1 MDKNKSRRKF
11 PKGVF
16 SYIVIGI
23 LGVGIIISIIVL
35 EYKKDEPDISVLWQN
50 ILLSV
55 LCSVVA
61 SIFFILIQKVFTRD
75 DNKELGKQLDI
86 IETSLRRQ
94 NELYDSGI
102 LSIHPKSHF
111 DKEDDFWRNIID
123 NTDNRLDL
131 IGHSLSN
138 WFKNE
143 YRDIFCEKIIKMVE
157 QEKEVR
163 IILSAN
169 KFEPELVRQAFFKK
183 ISKNSLNKVEKT
195 ILYFYELAERI
206 DENKKQF
213 LKVYVTDLKE
223 VTYLYIRTDY
233 QCIISPYILS
243 PTNNQNSF
251 LLELQS
257 GTEYAKTF
265 EDDFNDMIER
275 LEFINLSLQKLEI
288 IKNMEIVQYIKCDN
302 RYAGSDWNIEKTIK
316 LVFQDDNRKYEVGY
330 FEHYFNDIF
339 IKSVIEL
346 PISYGCPSKCKFCAS
361 AAIDDFSQMNADQMQ
376 KLFEYIYFNKFLYEK
391 DYVLLTLTGTG
402 DLFFNAENVRE
413 FLLRL
418 STYKNLYVTLSSCLW
433 NLQLLKMFDQLSDKL
448 RIRNIQLTYISSKEN
463 IIRNIIPIYQERK
476 INFDEIVNYI
486 KSSNKKYYRINYILI
501 KGLNDTIEDFNILKN
516 ILIEIKDKII
526 VRISRLNETKSTK
539 RNNLHPT
546 SIEIMEQFKEIL
558 SEAGIKSYIFYSEK
572 NDNMN
577 CGQLI
582 TEKE

>member
-1 MDKNKSRRKF
+1 M
-11 PKGVF
+11 
-16 SYIVIGI
+16 
-23 LGVGIIISIIVL
+23 
-35 EYKKDEPDISVLWQN
+35 
-50 ILLSV
+50 
-55 LCSVVA
+55 VA

-102 LSIHPKSHF
+102 LSIHPKAHF

-143 YRDIFCEKIIKMVE
+143 YRDIFCEKIIKMLE

-169 KFEPELVRQAFFKK
+169 KFEPELVRQAFLKK

-257 GTEYAKTF
+257 GTKYAKTF

-275 LEFINLSLQKLEI
+275 LESINLSLQKLEI

-302 RYAGSDWNIEKTIK
+302 RYAGSDWNREKTIK

-330 FEHYFNDIF
+330 FEHYFNDRF

-376 KLFEYIYFNKFLYEK
+376 KLFEYIYFNKFLYKK

-433 NLQLLKMFDQLSDKL
+433 NLQLIKMFDQLSDKL

-476 INFDEIVNYI
+476 IDFDEIVNYI

-501 KGLNDTIEDFNILKN
+501 EGLNDTIEDFNILKN

-526 VRISRLNETKSTK
+526 VRISRLNENKSTK

-546 SIEIMEQFKEIL
+546 SIEIMKQFKELL

>member
-1 MDKNKSRRKF
+1 MDRNKNRRKF

-16 SYIVIGI
+16 SYIVMGI
-23 LGVGIIISIIVL
+23 LGVGIIISIIIL

-50 ILLSV
+50 ILLSI

-102 LSIHPKSHF
+102 LSIHPKAHF

-143 YRDIFCEKIIKMVE
+143 YRDIFCEKIIKMLE

-169 KFEPELVRQAFFKK
+169 KFEPELVRQAFLKK
-183 ISKNSLNKVEKT
+183 TSKNSLNKVEKT

-330 FEHYFNDIF
+330 FEHYFNDRF

-501 KGLNDTIEDFNILKN
+501 EGLNDTIEDFNILKN

>member
-1 MDKNKSRRKF
+1 M
-11 PKGVF
+11 
-16 SYIVIGI
+16 
-23 LGVGIIISIIVL
+23 
-35 EYKKDEPDISVLWQN
+35 
-50 ILLSV
+50 
-55 LCSVVA
+55 
-61 SIFFILIQKVFTRD
+61 
-75 DNKELGKQLDI
+75 
-86 IETSLRRQ
+86 
-94 NELYDSGI
+94 
-102 LSIHPKSHF
+102 
-111 DKEDDFWRNIID
+111 
-123 NTDNRLDL
+123 
-131 IGHSLSN
+131 
-138 WFKNE
+138 
-143 YRDIFCEKIIKMVE
+143 
-157 QEKEVR
+157 
-163 IILSAN
+163 
-169 KFEPELVRQAFFKK
+169 
-183 ISKNSLNKVEKT
+183 
-195 ILYFYELAERI
+195 
-206 DENKKQF
+206 
-213 LKVYVTDLKE
+213 YVTDLKE

-257 GTEYAKTF
+257 GTKYAKTF

-275 LEFINLSLQKLEI
+275 LESINLSLQKLEI

-302 RYAGSDWNIEKTIK
+302 RYAGSDWNREKTIK

-330 FEHYFNDIF
+330 FEHYFNDRF

-376 KLFEYIYFNKFLYEK
+376 KLFEYIYFNKFLYKK

-433 NLQLLKMFDQLSDKL
+433 NLQLIKMFDQLSDKL

-476 INFDEIVNYI
+476 IDFDEIVNYI

-501 KGLNDTIEDFNILKN
+501 EGLNDTIEDFNILKN

-526 VRISRLNETKSTK
+526 VRISRLNENKSTK

-546 SIEIMEQFKEIL
+546 SIEIMKQFKELL

>member
-23 LGVGIIISIIVL
+23 LGIGIIISIIVL

-50 ILLSV
+50 ILLSI

-102 LSIHPKSHF
+102 LSIHPKAHF

-143 YRDIFCEKIIKMVE
+143 YRDIFCEKIIKMLE

-169 KFEPELVRQAFFKK
+169 KFEPELVRQAFLKK

-257 GTEYAKTF
+257 GTKYAKTF

-275 LEFINLSLQKLEI
+275 LESINLSLQKLEI

-302 RYAGSDWNIEKTIK
+302 RYAGSDWNREKTIK

-330 FEHYFNDIF
+330 FEHYFNDRF

-376 KLFEYIYFNKFLYEK
+376 KLFEYIYFNKFLYKK

-433 NLQLLKMFDQLSDKL
+433 NLQLIKMFDQLSDKL
-448 RIRNIQLTYISSKEN
+448 RIRNTQLTYISSKEN

-476 INFDEIVNYI
+476 IDFDEIVNYI

-501 KGLNDTIEDFNILKN
+501 EGLNDTIEDFNILKN

-526 VRISRLNETKSTK
+526 VRISRLNENKSTK

-546 SIEIMEQFKEIL
+546 SIEIMKQFKELL

>member
-11 PKGVF
+11 PKGIF
-16 SYIVIGI
+16 SYIVIGV
-23 LGVGIIISIIVL
+23 LGVGLIISIIVL
-35 EYKKDEPDISVLWQN
+35 EYKKDKPDISVLWQN
-50 ILLSV
+50 ILLSI

-61 SIFFILIQKVFTRD
+61 SIFFILIQKVFTRN
-75 DNKELGKQLDI
+75 DNKELGKQLEI

-102 LSIHPKSHF
+102 LSIHPKAHF
-111 DKEDDFWRNIID
+111 DKEADFWRNIID

-143 YRDIFCEKIIKMVE
+143 YRDIFCEKIIKMLE

-163 IILSAN
+163 IILSAK
-169 KFEPELVRQAFFKK
+169 KFEPELVKQAFLKK

-275 LEFINLSLQKLEI
+275 LEYINLSLQKLELT
-288 IKNMEIVQYIKCDN
+288 KNMEIVQYIKCDN
-302 RYAGSDWNIEKTIK
+302 RYVGSDWNIEKTIK
-316 LVFQDDNRKYEVGY
+316 LVFQDDSRKYEVGY
-330 FEHYFNDIF
+330 FEHYFNDRF

-361 AAIDDFSQMNADQMQ
+361 AAIDDFCQMNADQMQ
-376 KLFEYIYFNKFLYEK
+376 KLFEYIYFKKFLYEK

-463 IIRNIIPIYQERK
+463 IVRNIIPIYRERK

-486 KSSNKKYYRINYILI
+486 KSSNKQYYRINYILI
-501 KGLNDTIEDFNILKN
+501 EGLNDTIEDFNILKN

-526 VRISRLNETKSTK
+526 VRISRLNETNSTK

-546 SIEIMEQFKEIL
+546 SIETMKQFKEVL

>member
-1 MDKNKSRRKF
+1 MDRNKSIRKL

-23 LGVGIIISIIVL
+23 LGVGIIISIIIL
-35 EYKKDEPDISVLWQN
+35 ENKKDEPDISVLWQN
-50 ILLSV
+50 ILLSI

-102 LSIHPKSHF
+102 LSIHPKAHF

-143 YRDIFCEKIIKMVE
+143 YRDIFCEKIIKMLE

-169 KFEPELVRQAFFKK
+169 KFEPELVKQAFWKK
-183 ISKNSLNKVEKT
+183 INKNLLNKVEKT

-302 RYAGSDWNIEKTIK
+302 RYAGSDWNREKTIK

-330 FEHYFNDIF
+330 FEHYLNDRF

-346 PISYGCPSKCKFCAS
+346 PISYGCLSKCKFCAS

-376 KLFEYIYFNKFLYEK
+376 KLFEYIYFNNFLYEK

-501 KGLNDTIEDFNILKN
+501 EGLNDTIEDFNILKN
-516 ILIEIKDKII
+516 ILIEIKDIII

>member
-1 MDKNKSRRKF
+1 MDRNKNRRKF

-16 SYIVIGI
+16 SYIVMGI
-23 LGVGIIISIIVL
+23 LGVGIIISIIIL

-50 ILLSV
+50 ILLSI

-102 LSIHPKSHF
+102 LSIHPKAHF

-143 YRDIFCEKIIKMVE
+143 YRDIFCEKIIKMLE

-169 KFEPELVRQAFFKK
+169 KFEPELVRQAFLKK

-330 FEHYFNDIF
+330 FEHYFNDRF

-501 KGLNDTIEDFNILKN
+501 EGLNDTIEDFNILKN